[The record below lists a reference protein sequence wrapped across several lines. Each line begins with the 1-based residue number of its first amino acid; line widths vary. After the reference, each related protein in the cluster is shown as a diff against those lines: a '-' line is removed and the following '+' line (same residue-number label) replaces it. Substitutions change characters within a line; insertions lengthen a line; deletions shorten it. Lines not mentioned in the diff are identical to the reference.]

1 MITAWSAATGC
12 AAQVAA
18 AASKRKSKPRTIEYV
33 PCAGDCAQRRYPEAM
48 KLVLASDHAGVAL
61 KARVMDQLR
70 KEGHEVTDLGTNS
83 TEAVDYPDYAKAV
96 ALAVLH
102 GQAERAILICGSG
115 AGACVAAN
123 KFKGI
128 RAATCHDSF
137 SARQCVEDDDVNV
150 LCLGARV
157 VGPELA
163 VELVRDYVAARFSGA
178 ERHKRRLAK
187 VAGFEDTFGA

>member
-1 MITAWSAATGC
+1 
-12 AAQVAA
+12 
-18 AASKRKSKPRTIEYV
+18 
-33 PCAGDCAQRRYPEAM
+33 M